1 MRCIHTHNSK
11 IRFQQNGKS
20 EIAHDWTEVI
30 AGVPQGSI
38 LGPLLFNKFLNDIF
52 MFISKCRLCNY
63 DDDNTLYSTGKNLN

>member
-52 MFISKCRLCNY
+52 MFISKCRLVIMTMT
-63 DDDNTLYSTGKNLN
+63 TLSILLEKT